1 MPIIRS
7 VFVIQALCLRIC
19 CCGKRFRRR
28 GAQISSSLFA
38 ISCLQSS
45 RACAPS
51 PAAQASVHERLAP
64 ASRLFLV
71 ATVPICLPLEPGT
84 APMRQ
89 RQVSCARSDRWAALR
104 PAGPLVQQRYAP
116 AGRDPHAL
124 SAACAS
130 PAAASMSALPLQEG
144 AGHPRVPLLQDLHQ
158 DVLGSACCISGAP
171 PPKCLRSLP
180 EHGLPAPWA
189 LCRQSVQRIVQW
201 RRRYLLPPSH
211 LSTSMAPACVA
222 KLAQDSLGSTWERLR
237 PAAHGK
243 AQPGHVPGWA
253 CILPLGRRPIP

>member
-7 VFVIQALCLRIC
+7 VFVMQALFLRIC

-28 GAQISSSLFA
+28 GTQISSSLFA

-71 ATVPICLPLEPGT
+71 ATAPICLHLEPGT

-104 PAGPLVQQRYAP
+104 PAGPLVQLRYAQ
-116 AGRDPHAL
+116 AGRNPPCTFGGVRQ
-124 SAACAS
+124 SGSRQQKRAS
-130 PAAASMSALPLQEG
+130 LPG
-144 AGHPRVPLLQDLHQ
+144 RCRHPRASLLQDLHQ

-189 LCRQSVQRIVQW
+189 LCRQIVQRIVQR

-211 LSTSMAPACVA
+211 LSTSMPPACVA
-222 KLAQDSLGSTWERLR
+222 KLSQDSLDSTWKSPMCRALLISR
-237 PAAHGK
+237 YLA
-243 AQPGHVPGWA
+243 
-253 CILPLGRRPIP
+253 